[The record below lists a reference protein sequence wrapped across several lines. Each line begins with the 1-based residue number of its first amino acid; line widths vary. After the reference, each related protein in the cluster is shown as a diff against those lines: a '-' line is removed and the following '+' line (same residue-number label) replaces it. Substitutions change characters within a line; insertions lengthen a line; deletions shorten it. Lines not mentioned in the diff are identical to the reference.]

1 MKTLSF
7 KTVLFTVAVIGPD
20 LMLPSPGRQV
30 LAQETDARRV
40 ANGRAPQSKTATQAE
55 SPRVTTAPR
64 NLIAT
69 AGRGDAVLFAVDEK
83 GDRIV
88 QMAPPLLQR
97 ANAGRPEETP
107 VAYKEELRHLRW
119 AVVVGTL
126 DFRAIREARLG
137 KDGRNAEL
145 ERRLCKRIDLQRQSR
160 NPDGTWTDWNDI
172 DDQALYRILD
182 NITEI
187 AKERTKTD
195 VYLEAVVDPLPLL
208 KSGEWRGVDVPAFL
222 DPNAEKAPTIF
233 GFPVGHAPLS
243 LPADQIMVRSLDFT
257 VQPEASYRYRA
268 RVVLSDGAQR
278 EGFSGPWSEPTNA
291 VAIPRE

>member
-7 KTVLFTVAVIGPD
+7 RTVLFAVAVIGPD
-20 LMLPSPGRQV
+20 LMLASPGRQV
-30 LAQETDARRV
+30 LAQEPDARRV
-40 ANGRAPQSKTATQAE
+40 ANRNTPHSKAADT
-55 SPRVTTAPR
+55 PRVTTAPR

-69 AGRGDAVLFAVDEK
+69 PGRGDAVLFAVDEK

-88 QMAPPLLQR
+88 QMPPLLLQR
-97 ANAGRPEETP
+97 ANAGRPDETP
-107 VAYKEELRHLRW
+107 VAYKEEVRHLRW

-145 ERRLCKRIDLQRQSR
+145 ERQLCKRIDIQRQTR

-172 DDQALYRILD
+172 DSDANYKVLD
-182 NITEI
+182 SITEV
-187 AKERTKTD
+187 AKERTKPD

-233 GFPVGHAPLS
+233 GFPVGHASLP
-243 LPADQIMVRSLDFT
+243 LPADEIMVRCLDFT
-257 VQPEASYRYRA
+257 VQPGASYRYRA
-268 RVVLSDGAQR
+268 RVVLSDVAQR
-278 EGFSGPWSEPTNA
+278 DDIFGPWSEATGPVT
-291 VAIPRE
+291 IPKE